1 MFARRPFLALAAAT
15 WLGTATVAAAEPVRM
30 AVTDI
35 EGLEALLVEFGP
47 FRDTLQEITGAEI
60 ELFPVNS
67 RTIAAEA
74 LNAEQVDFVLT
85 GPAEYVVM
93 RQLTNAEP
101 VVAFTRP
108 DYFSAIIVMADSPYQ
123 RPQDLEGERVAFGD
137 VGSTSN
143 HLAPAQL
150 LADYGVMY
158 GQDFEAFHTSRA
170 IGHESMKQG
179 EVAALGTNYRSWLRI
194 RDQEEL
200 PPGAFRV
207 LVRGGDLPNDV
218 LVVGDHVDAAL
229 VKQWRDTFTEHSDT
243 LIDAI
248 LSGGE
253 ENQKYVGM
261 QFLPGVTDEDYNYVR
276 SMYATIGY
284 PQFSEF
290 VGD

>member
-1 MFARRPFLALAAAT
+1 MFARRPFFALAAAA
-15 WLGTATVAAAEPVRM
+15 WLGTATVTAAEPVRM

-47 FRDTLQEITGAEI
+47 FRDTLAAITGAEI

-123 RPQDLEGERVAFGD
+123 RPQDLAGERVAFGD

-170 IGHESMKQG
+170 IGHESMKRG

-218 LVVGDHVDAAL
+218 LVAGDHVDAAL
-229 VKQWRDTFTEHSDT
+229 VKQWRDIFTEHSDA

-284 PQFSEF
+284 PQFSAF

>member
-1 MFARRPFLALAAAT
+1 VLKRRQFAALV
-15 WLGTATVAAAEPVRM
+15 TACWIGGSGIAAAEPIRF

-47 FRDTLQEITGAEI
+47 FRDTLQELTGDEI

-93 RQLTNAEP
+93 QQLTGAEP
-101 VVAFTRP
+101 IVAFTRP
-108 DYFSAIIVMADSPYQ
+108 DYFSAVIVMADSPYQ
-123 RPQDLEGERVAFGD
+123 RPADLAGERVAFGD

-150 LADYGVMY
+150 LADFGVMY
-158 GQDFEAFHTSRA
+158 GQDFEAFHTSRP
-170 IGHESMKQG
+170 IGHEAMKQG
-179 EVAALGTNYRSWLRI
+179 DVAALATNYRSWLRI
-194 RDQEEL
+194 RDEETL

-218 LVVGDHVDAAL
+218 LVVGAHVDPQLA
-229 VKQWRDTFTEHSDT
+229 KTWRDAFTEHSDA
-243 LIDAI
+243 LVEAI
-248 LSGGE
+248 LAGGE

-261 QFLPGVTDEDYNYVR
+261 RFLPGVQDSDYDYVR
-276 SMYATIGY
+276 AMYATIGY

>member
-1 MFARRPFLALAAAT
+1 MLRRQIFGLATALVVAPSLAAT
-15 WLGTATVAAAEPVRM
+15 EPIKF

-47 FRDTLQEITGAEI
+47 FRDALQGIVGDEI

-108 DYFSAIIVMADSPYQ
+108 DYFSAVIVMADSDYLLPS
-123 RPQDLEGERVAFGD
+123 DLEGERIAFGD

-150 LADYGVMY
+150 LADYGIVY
-158 GQDFEAFHTSRA
+158 GESYEAFHTSRP
-170 IGHESMKQG
+170 IGHEAMKQG
-179 EVAALGTNYRSWLRI
+179 DVAALATNYRSWLNI
-194 RDQEEL
+194 RDEETL

-218 LVVGDHVDAAL
+218 LVVGDHVDSAL
-229 VKQWRDTFTEHSDT
+229 TKSWRDAFSEHSDV
-243 LIDAI
+243 LVEAI
-248 LSGGE
+248 LAGGE

-261 QFLPGVTDEDYNYVR
+261 RFLPGVTDSDYDYVR
-276 SMYATIGY
+276 SMYRTIGY